1 MACPFVFPALLLS
14 FCLPVCRCYRSLP
27 VNSFHISGELGGHS
41 PPASTFRVC
50 DEKHGCRIMVCFLR
64 RKTLRMALNLL
75 SASWFSLFWN
85 NYVTPTRAAEQ
96 TGLNKMMNACKRG
109 GGGLTCHDEDGIGP
123 ASERPSSCLTN
134 LCSGKWILCYS
145 HFDINCGLKY
155 IIQLAEKLQLWGLS
169 CEAPWHMF
177 LPLL

>member
-1 MACPFVFPALLLS
+1 MFPSNMACPFVFPALLLS

-109 GGGLTCHDEDGIGP
+109 GGVDVSWWRWHW
-123 ASERPSSCLTN
+123 SCLRKA
-134 LCSGKWILCYS
+134 LKL
-145 HFDINCGLKY
+145 FD
-155 IIQLAEKLQLWGLS
+155 KLVQWEMDSLLFSLW
-169 CEAPWHMF
+169 H
-177 LPLL
+177 

>member
-109 GGGLTCHDEDGIGP
+109 GGGWRVMMKMALVLPQKGPQAVWQTCAVGNGFSVILT
-123 ASERPSSCLTN
+123 LTLIVGSN
-134 LCSGKWILCYS
+134 T
-145 HFDINCGLKY
+145 
-155 IIQLAEKLQLWGLS
+155 
-169 CEAPWHMF
+169 
-177 LPLL
+177 